1 MKNIISVLWERGFQ
15 VNTWS
20 EDIDSFIKYFVDNI
34 KKNQSKRQIERYI
47 FLMGYIFKIDECS
60 HKKLKVEAEGWYKNI
75 ENGKIIFICYDSK
88 GKVLIEENEDQ
99 KIKLLFICD
108 YCCLH
113 DFISVKINEL
123 VLEQSGDAY
132 IFNYNKKS
140 EKGLKP
146 KIINP
151 QKTKITSSQR
161 TKLFL
166 NMIMCKG
173 LLKEKGQNDQK
184 RTNN

>member
-1 MKNIISVLWERGFQ
+1 MTNIISVLWERGFQ
-15 VNTWS
+15 INSWS
-20 EDIDSFIKYFVDNI
+20 EDIESFIKYFVDNI
-34 KKNQSKRQIERYI
+34 KKNQSKRQIEKYI
-47 FLMGYIFKIDECS
+47 FLISYIFKINECS

-75 ENGKIIFICYDSK
+75 ETGKIIFICYDSK
-88 GKVLIEENEDQ
+88 EKFIIEENKDG
-99 KIKLLFICD
+99 KIELLFICD

-113 DFISVKINEL
+113 TFISVKIKEL
-123 VLEQSGDAY
+123 VLEKTTGEAY

-140 EKGLKP
+140 EKELKP

-151 QKTKITSSQR
+151 QKSKITSSQR

-173 LLKEKGQNDQK
+173 LLK
-184 RTNN
+184 